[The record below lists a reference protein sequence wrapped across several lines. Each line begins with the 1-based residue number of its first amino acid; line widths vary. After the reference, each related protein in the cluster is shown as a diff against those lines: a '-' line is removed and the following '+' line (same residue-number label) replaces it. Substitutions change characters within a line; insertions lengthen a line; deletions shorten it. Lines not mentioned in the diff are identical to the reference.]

1 MRELAAHVKARY
13 GIGKDRI
20 YWYPIDEPSGE
31 IDDPTFNS
39 TISRAYY
46 AAKVIKEEDAANLT
60 MTDPLPVFLESKAID
75 AALPRL
81 AEVYDVIE
89 LYRPKVTAGKK
100 RLVATQ
106 NIKEVWTYSIIT
118 KETHPVTYRRDYW
131 QNMRDGYREIATFW
145 HMTAAAGSPFDSND
159 FATPGRYDDYASL
172 YVDFANDA
180 ALLSR
185 RQLVADMGYEDVRLV
200 MWLRK
205 RFNGNPAML
214 AKVDA
219 IVKAAADSG
228 TMEAMDS
235 ARDRLLSLVVSR

>member
-1 MRELAAHVKARY
+1 
-13 GIGKDRI
+13 
-20 YWYPIDEPSGE
+20 
-31 IDDPTFNS
+31 
-39 TISRAYY
+39 
-46 AAKVIKEEDAANLT
+46 
-60 MTDPLPVFLESKAID
+60 
-75 AALPRL
+75 
-81 AEVYDVIE
+81 
-89 LYRPKVTAGKK
+89 
-100 RLVATQ
+100 
-106 NIKEVWTYSIIT
+106 
-118 KETHPVTYRRDYW
+118 
-131 QNMRDGYREIATFW
+131 
-145 HMTAAAGSPFDSND
+145 MTAAAGSPFDSND